1 VLICGQEINEE
12 LPYWADYRPLLDRL
26 RGLEFP
32 TAEILNSLLPPDT
45 RNMRGLA
52 LKFVPA
58 SQLAGTDYEK
68 HIFET
73 GEVSTRENN
82 WHDLFNALVW
92 CRMPRLKAAMN
103 AIHYREMQA
112 EGNTGTAGERCR
124 GQLRDALT
132 LLDESGVFVSGTSPE
147 ILQSLVRRDWNEVF
161 VTQREAWCSQLR
173 VVVCGHALLE
183 KFLMPYKA
191 MTAHAYVIHDIGP
204 NLPEKIDE
212 WSGRALLAGRLFSAP
227 ASLSPLPL
235 AGIPGWWAAGRQDQ
249 VFYED
254 QDVFRPAPERL
265 VPAPVH
271 RPGDL

>member
-1 VLICGQEINEE
+1 MQTSKTYTGNELSHE
-12 LPYWADYRPLLDRL
+12 VAILQLARALNQLAFAIDRL
-26 RGLEFP
+26 ADRQYARSE
-32 TAEILNSLLPPDT
+32 D
-45 RNMRGLA
+45 
-52 LKFVPA
+52 
-58 SQLAGTDYEK
+58 
-68 HIFET
+68 
-73 GEVSTRENN
+73 
-82 WHDLFNALVW
+82 
-92 CRMPRLKAAMN
+92 AA
-103 AIHYREMQA
+103 AQEEHQ
-112 EGNTGTAGERCR
+112 
-124 GQLRDALT
+124 Q
-132 LLDESGVFVSGTSPE
+132 